1 MTEPVA
7 QLDGILAVARAHGTA
22 PAAEFYDVSPA
33 TVRSWRQRL
42 DGYDRGR
49 GHPPAAELALY
60 APRST
65 CFCPMCREWKTTR
78 GLPAPSRQDLLD
90 EVVRITS
97 VRPRVLITA
106 VAHRMGVTRPTA
118 AQLVLEARRQGLIT
132 NVRGAA

>member
-1 MTEPVA
+1 MEPVA
-7 QLDGILAVARAHGTA
+7 QLDGILAVARAHGTTR
-22 PAAEFYDVSPA
+22 AAEFYGVFVR
-33 TVRSWRQRL
+33 TVQRL

-49 GHPPAAELALY
+49 GHPSAAEVALY

-65 CFCPMCREWKTTR
+65 CFCPMCREWKATR

-90 EVVRITS
+90 EVVRIAS